1 MGVIPTPSKPQDKAL
16 IPNGNRKSM
25 DANFSK
31 LKPLTGSSGLKT
43 FTEMRDPSER
53 LNGDKKDKNSKKRRD
68 VDSDEDVD
76 VEAKA
81 EEGESS
87 KDANALLSPEDA
99 QRQGELAE
107 GVQKIRVSRRTAFH
121 PTTPPSDSLI

>member
-1 MGVIPTPSKPQDKAL
+1 MGVIPTPSKTQDKAS

-53 LNGDKKDKNSKKRRD
+53 LNGDKEKNSRKRRD

-81 EEGESS
+81 DEGESL
-87 KDANALLSPEDA
+87 KEANALLSPEDA

-107 GVQKIRVSRRTAFH
+107 GVQKIRVRRCTAFEDL
-121 PTTPPSDSLI
+121 TN